1 MKIAALLLMVSLF
14 VSCKP
19 NHTAGVE
26 ELFETDRNFSA
37 LAAEKGYDVAF
48 IEYAHPDAVLFRENS
63 RPIVGK
69 PAVIKQFENTNPE
82 GIEFSWEPLDGRI
95 AASGELG
102 FTYGIYTIKSDSVVQ
117 KGTYISVWKK
127 DENGKWKYILDSGNE
142 GLGE

>member
-1 MKIAALLLMVSLF
+1 MSGTWKIKWILLRKISFKDYL
-14 VSCKP
+14 
-19 NHTAGVE
+19 
-26 ELFETDRNFSA
+26 
-37 LAAEKGYDVAF
+37 
-48 IEYAHPDAVLFRENS
+48 
-63 RPIVGK
+63 
-69 PAVIKQFENTNPE
+69 KQFENTNPA

-102 FTYGIYTIKSDSVVQ
+102 FTYGIYTIKRDSVVQ